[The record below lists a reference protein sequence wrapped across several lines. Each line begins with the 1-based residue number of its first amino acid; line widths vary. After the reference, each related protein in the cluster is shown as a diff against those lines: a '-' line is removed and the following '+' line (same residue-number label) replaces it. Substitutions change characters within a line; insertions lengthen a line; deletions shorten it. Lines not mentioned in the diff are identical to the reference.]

1 MSGRDP
7 FEQLARSHRRL
18 EELLD
23 ALQTSASDP
32 DLLRDAAAFFARNVR
47 RHEEDEERSL
57 FPRLAGRAE
66 LAPLVERL
74 TREHREHERL
84 HAELDAIVQELDR
97 GAAPSGARID
107 TLVDA
112 LVGAY
117 RDHVQVEER
126 ELFPAAQRVL
136 VASDLAA
143 MAAEMDARRGG
154 GGGGGGG
161 RRRSEPT

>member
-1 MSGRDP
+1 VSGRDP

-23 ALQTSASDP
+23 ALQTSGTDP

-47 RHEEDEERSL
+47 RHEQDEELSL
-57 FPRLAGRAE
+57 FPRLASIAE
-66 LAPLVERL
+66 LAPLLERL
-74 TREHREHERL
+74 AREHREHERL

-97 GAAPSGARID
+97 GAAPSGVRID
-107 TLVDA
+107 ALVDA
-112 LVGAY
+112 LVGGY
-117 RDHVQVEER
+117 RDHLEVEER

-136 VASDLAA
+136 GASDLAA

-154 GGGGGGG
+154 GGGGG